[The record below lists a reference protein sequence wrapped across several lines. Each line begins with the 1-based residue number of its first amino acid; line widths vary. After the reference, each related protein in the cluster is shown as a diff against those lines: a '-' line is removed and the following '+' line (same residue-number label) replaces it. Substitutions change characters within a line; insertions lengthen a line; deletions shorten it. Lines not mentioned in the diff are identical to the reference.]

1 MKIGLLVA
9 SLLLQTIVLFLRKTF
24 SRALNYTENTTQEY
38 LIPVKVLRAFTEGY
52 LRLHSSIQHR
62 KIHELTLT
70 SGGQNLFTNKSM
82 N

>member
-1 MKIGLLVA
+1 MKHMVKKINP
-9 SLLLQTIVLFLRKTF
+9 K
-24 SRALNYTENTTQEY
+24 NTENATQEC

-52 LRLHSSIQHR
+52 LGLHSSIQHR